1 MVVRAGS
8 RPYADG
14 VLAQGRHVPTSSRIK
29 PAALILGGVVV
40 FVAVIL
46 VFLVRGGGGDNGPFT
61 PDPETPP
68 FAFETS
74 KLLVVPTNADA
85 NTDTLDTKAKIPAND
100 IQEIM
105 NALYINAF
113 LDPSN
118 WQDGS
123 YDDVWTLFDTGSG
136 TEAQTQVDTLTAGT
150 GAGDAFDTIL
160 PTGTS
165 TLKMK
170 VLFDPKDLPYSVVA
184 IVKFKATGSGK
195 DGQELQMVSKGQ
207 YVFQRVDGSWKVVS
221 FRVVRNDEQQ
231 AAPSPSASGS
241 ST

>member
-1 MVVRAGS
+1 MVV
-8 RPYADG
+8 
-14 VLAQGRHVPTSSRIK
+14 
-29 PAALILGGVVV
+29 
-40 FVAVIL
+40 VAVIL
-46 VFLVRGGGGDNGPFT
+46 VFLLKGGGGDKGPFT
-61 PDPETPP
+61 PDPQTPA

-74 KLLVVPTNADA
+74 KVLVVATTTDA
-85 NTDTLDTKAKIPAND
+85 KAETLKTKAKVPGDDVKTIV
-100 IQEIM
+100 

-150 GAGDAFDTIL
+150 GAGDVFDTIV
-160 PTGTS
+160 PTGNS

-170 VLFDPKDLPYSVVA
+170 VLFDPKEEPYSVVA
-184 IVKFKATGSGK
+184 IVKFKATGAGK
-195 DGQELQMVSKGQ
+195 DGQDLLMLSKGQ
-207 YVFQRVDGSWKVVS
+207 YIFQKVDGSWKVVS
-221 FRVVRNDEQQ
+221 FRIVRNDEQQ